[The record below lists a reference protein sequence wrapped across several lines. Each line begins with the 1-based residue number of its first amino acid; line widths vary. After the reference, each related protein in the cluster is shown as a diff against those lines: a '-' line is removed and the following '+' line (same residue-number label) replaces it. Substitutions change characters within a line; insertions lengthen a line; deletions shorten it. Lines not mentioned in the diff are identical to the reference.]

1 MGVYTDC
8 VAKKA
13 KQKQLAVL
21 IDPDLSKLSKLNEV
35 ILTAVAAGVDMF
47 LVGGSLVLNDSLD
60 RTIKSIK
67 EVSELPV
74 VLFPGS
80 PLQMSPKADAIL
92 FLSLISGRNPDLLI
106 GSHVLAA
113 PYLKLS
119 GLEVISTGYMLIDG
133 GVPTSVSY
141 ISNTQPIPASKADI
155 AVSTA
160 LAGQYLGLKSIYLD
174 AGSGALQH
182 VPVEMIAAVSAHIHV
197 PIWVGG
203 GIRNAKQA
211 AALATAGADI
221 IVVGNAFEKDP
232 SLIAEMAQAV
242 HGVSV

>member
-1 MGVYTDC
+1 MNIYPTFVE
-8 VAKKA
+8 KKG

-21 IDPDLSKLSKLNEV
+21 IDPDLGNLNKLTSVVENATKV
-35 ILTAVAAGVDMF
+35 GVDLF
-47 LVGGSLVLNDSLD
+47 FVGGSLVLNDSLD
-60 RTIKSIK
+60 RAIKLIK
-67 EVSELPV
+67 EVSSIPV

-133 GVPTSVSY
+133 GVATSVSY
-141 ISNTQPIPASKADI
+141 ISNTQPIPANKPNI

-160 LAGQYLGLKSIYLD
+160 LAGQYLGLKTIYMD
-174 AGSGALQH
+174 AGSGALNH
-182 VPVEMIAAVSAHIHV
+182 VPSAMVEAVRAHIDV
-197 PIWVGG
+197 PIIVGG
-203 GIRNAKQA
+203 GIRTPDA
-211 AALATAGADI
+211 AAAIASAGADI

-232 SLIAEMAQAV
+232 ELIADIAAAV
-242 HGVSV
+242 HSK